1 MFDSYLDLSNVLC
14 RRVVWPW
21 LGLKMLDLKP
31 MMIPQLKEISSSFP
45 DVRKGVL
52 VAVVRYF

>member
-1 MFDSYLDLSNVLC
+1 VLC

>member
-1 MFDSYLDLSNVLC
+1 MFSRYLDFSNVLC
-14 RRVVWPW
+14 RRAVHPW

-31 MMIPQLKEISSSFP
+31 TIIAQLKERSSSFP

-52 VAVVRYF
+52 VSVVSYF